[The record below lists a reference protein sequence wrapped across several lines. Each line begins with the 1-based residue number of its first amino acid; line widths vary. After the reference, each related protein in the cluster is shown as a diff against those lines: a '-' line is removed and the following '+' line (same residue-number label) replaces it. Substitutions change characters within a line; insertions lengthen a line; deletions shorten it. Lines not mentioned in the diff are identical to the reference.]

1 MLISDKIEFK
11 TKKVIRDKKRHYIM
25 IKGQSNRKI
34 KHFINIYAPRIG
46 HLNFGSKY

>member
-25 IKGQSNRKI
+25 IKDKLNKI
-34 KHFINIYAPRIG
+34 IKQ
-46 HLNFGSKY
+46 L